1 VCLRGISGLIY
12 LSRPSLLEGQVQT
25 GRQFIYYYHDG
36 PNPEEVNDPFS
47 GMHIP
52 KKGEVIERRG
62 KKYEVRSVQPIVGK
76 AIPTYIVRLMNTI

>member
-1 VCLRGISGLIY
+1 
-12 LSRPSLLEGQVQT
+12 VQT

-47 GMHIP
+47 GMPIP

-62 KKYEVRSVQPIVGK
+62 KKYEVRSVQPIIGK
-76 AIPTYIVRLMNTI
+76 AIPTYIVRLTNTM

>member
-1 VCLRGISGLIY
+1 MVIDQVSSGGPVTRG
-12 LSRPSLLEGQVQT
+12 Q
-25 GRQFIYYYHDG
+25 QFIYYYHDG

-52 KKGEVIERRG
+52 KQGEVIERRG